1 LLITVFVLLIFGYR
15 NPIFS
20 QGNAFAPPRKQM
32 KAAILNEMGRSR
44 PYANSKPLVVEDVDL
59 DPPGPGELL
68 IKIKATGLCHSDLS
82 VVNGDRPRPMPMV
95 LGHEAA
101 GEVVECGA
109 GVTDLKPG
117 DQVVLAF
124 VPSCGNCLPCM
135 EGRPAL
141 CEPGA
146 RANGA
151 GTLLSG
157 ARRLRF
163 HKEPIYH
170 HIGVSGYAEYAVVS
184 RRSAIKVDAS
194 LPAHEAALFG
204 CAVLTGVGAV
214 INTAKVPAGSSVA
227 VVGLGGVGLSAL
239 LAANLVGAAEIVAI
253 DTNPQKLEVASRL
266 GATRTVK
273 VGPDAIKEVRDLT
286 GGGVEFALEM
296 ASSVPA
302 LQLAFDVTKR
312 GGTTVTASL
321 PHPEHRLSI
330 PAVQLAA
337 EERTLK
343 GSYLGSSVPACD
355 IPRYIS
361 LYQRGKLPI
370 DKLLSEIVSIE
381 ELNEAFDRL
390 AEGKS
395 IRQVMTF
402 QESVSAYRRVGV
414 SA

>member
-1 LLITVFVLLIFGYR
+1 LITAFFFLFFGYR
-15 NPIFS
+15 NAILP
-20 QGNAFAPPRKQM
+20 QDNAFATRPKEM

-44 PYANSKPLVVEDVDL
+44 PYAISKPLVVEDVDL

-101 GEVVECGA
+101 GEVVECGP
-109 GVTDLKPG
+109 GITDLKPG
-117 DQVVLAF
+117 DQVVMAF
-124 VPSCGNCLPCM
+124 VPSCGSCLPCM

-146 RANGA
+146 RANGG

-163 HKEPIYH
+163 HKKPINH

-184 RRSAIKVDAS
+184 RRSAVKVDAS

-214 INTAKVPAGSSVA
+214 VNTAKVPAGCSVA

-239 LAANLVGAAEIVAI
+239 LAANLVGAAEILAV
-253 DTNPQKLEVASRL
+253 DTIQEKLEVASRL
-266 GATRTVK
+266 GATKTVK
-273 VGPDAIKEVRDLT
+273 VGPDATKEVRDLT
-286 GGGVEFALEM
+286 GGGVDFALEM

-302 LQLAFDVTKR
+302 LQLAFDITKR

-321 PHPEHRLSI
+321 PHPDHRFSL
-330 PAVQLAA
+330 PAVLLAA
-337 EERTLK
+337 EERILK
-343 GSYLGSSVPACD
+343 GSYLGSCVPARD

-361 LYQRGKLPI
+361 LYQRGKLPV
-370 DKLLSEIVSIE
+370 DKLLSEIVSLE

-390 AEGKS
+390 ADGRS

-402 QESVSAYRRVGV
+402 Q
-414 SA
+414 